1 MSNFDKIID
10 NLIENICNILMVLLL
25 MMILMVFISIVFRY
39 FFNISSASLQELI
52 MYCHAIIFMFGISY
66 TLKENGHVKID
77 IIFNTFSKKIQSYIS
92 IIGILLFIF
101 PMAFFLIYISMG
113 MVIQSWLI
121 LEGSSEAGGLNLVF
135 ILKTIIPLTGFLILL
150 QSSSQLLKLIKGYK
164 MGIEIFAIIFIVFT
178 FIILLSGIP
187 VAFVLSGS
195 ALLFSLIGIMFGVFD
210 YSYLLAIPN
219 RILGIMSNQNLL
231 AVPLFIF
238 MGLVLEKTKIAEEL
252 LMAMNILYKNTDG
265 GFAISV
271 VLVGVLMGASTG
283 IVGAS
288 VVTLGLLSLP
298 VMIKNNYPRPLAC
311 GVICASGTLGQI
323 IPPSLVLIL
332 LADVL
337 SSAYQQAQLNLG
349 IFTPETVTISDLFAG
364 ALIPGLLLPV
374 MFIFYIKSLK
384 INNINKNITKDIG
397 ENINIIS
404 SFFPPILL
412 IITVLGSIVLG
423 IATPSEAASLGAIG
437 SLLIAFAKNK
447 LSFNVIRNTSKGTIK
462 LTSMVFLILIG
473 ATFFS
478 LVFRGFEG
486 EELIQ
491 NLLSHGPENKYLSL
505 IITLGIM
512 FFLGFIL
519 DFIEIIFIIIPLFG
533 PVLFSYGFDPIWVG
547 ILIAMVLQTSFLTPP
562 FGFSLFYLRGV
573 APKEIPTKDIYKGV
587 LPFIIIQIIAIG
599 LVFMFPQIAL
609 FLPDLLN

>member
-1 MSNFDKIID
+1 
-10 NLIENICNILMVLLL
+10 
-25 MMILMVFISIVFRY
+25 
-39 FFNISSASLQELI
+39 
-52 MYCHAIIFMFGISY
+52 
-66 TLKENGHVKID
+66 
-77 IIFNTFSKKIQSYIS
+77 
-92 IIGILLFIF
+92 
-101 PMAFFLIYISMG
+101 
-113 MVIQSWLI
+113 
-121 LEGSSEAGGLNLVF
+121 
-135 ILKTIIPLTGFLILL
+135 
-150 QSSSQLLKLIKGYK
+150 

-252 LMAMNILYKNTDG
+252 LIAMNILYKNTDG

-364 ALIPGLLLPV
+364 ALIPGLLLPI
-374 MFIFYIKSLK
+374 MFILYIKSLK

-437 SLLIAFAKNK
+437 SLLTAFAKNK

-533 PVLFSYGFDPIWVG
+533 PVLFSFGFDPIWVG

-573 APKEIPTKDIYKGV
+573 APKEIETTDIYKGV
-587 LPFIIIQIIAIG
+587 LPFIVIQIIAIV
-599 LVFMFPQIAL
+599 LVFIFPEIAL
-609 FLPDLLN
+609 LIPELITK

>member
-1 MSNFDKIID
+1 
-10 NLIENICNILMVLLL
+10 
-25 MMILMVFISIVFRY
+25 
-39 FFNISSASLQELI
+39 
-52 MYCHAIIFMFGISY
+52 
-66 TLKENGHVKID
+66 
-77 IIFNTFSKKIQSYIS
+77 
-92 IIGILLFIF
+92 
-101 PMAFFLIYISMG
+101 
-113 MVIQSWLI
+113 
-121 LEGSSEAGGLNLVF
+121 
-135 ILKTIIPLTGFLILL
+135 
-150 QSSSQLLKLIKGYK
+150 
-164 MGIEIFAIIFIVFT
+164 MGIEIFAIIFIAFT

-195 ALLFSLIGIMFGVFD
+195 ALLFSFIGIMFGVFD

-298 VMIKNNYPRPLAC
+298 VMVKNNYPRPLAC

-384 INNINKNITKDIG
+384 INNINKDITKDIG

-447 LSFNVIRNTSKGTIK
+447 LSFNIIRNTSKGTIK

>member
-1 MSNFDKIID
+1 
-10 NLIENICNILMVLLL
+10 
-25 MMILMVFISIVFRY
+25 
-39 FFNISSASLQELI
+39 
-52 MYCHAIIFMFGISY
+52 
-66 TLKENGHVKID
+66 
-77 IIFNTFSKKIQSYIS
+77 
-92 IIGILLFIF
+92 
-101 PMAFFLIYISMG
+101 
-113 MVIQSWLI
+113 
-121 LEGSSEAGGLNLVF
+121 
-135 ILKTIIPLTGFLILL
+135 
-150 QSSSQLLKLIKGYK
+150 
-164 MGIEIFAIIFIVFT
+164 MGIEIFAIIFILFT

-195 ALLFSLIGIMFGVFD
+195 ALLFSSIGIMFGVFD
-210 YSYLLAIPN
+210 YSYLLAVPN
-219 RILGIMSNQNLL
+219 RVLGIMSNQNLL

-252 LMAMNILYKNTDG
+252 LMAMNTLYKNTNG

-271 VLVGVLMGASTG
+271 VLVGALMGASTG

-384 INNINKNITKDIG
+384 INNVSQNIVKDAE
-397 ENINIIS
+397 ENISLVS

-412 IITVLGSIVLG
+412 IATVLGSIVLG

-437 SLLIAFAKNK
+437 SLLIAFTKKK
-447 LSFNVIRNTSKGTIK
+447 LSFNIIENTSKGTIK

-505 IITLGIM
+505 LITLGIM

-599 LVFMFPQIAL
+599 LVFIFPQIAL
-609 FLPDLLN
+609 FLPNLLN

>member
-1 MSNFDKIID
+1 
-10 NLIENICNILMVLLL
+10 
-25 MMILMVFISIVFRY
+25 
-39 FFNISSASLQELI
+39 
-52 MYCHAIIFMFGISY
+52 
-66 TLKENGHVKID
+66 
-77 IIFNTFSKKIQSYIS
+77 
-92 IIGILLFIF
+92 
-101 PMAFFLIYISMG
+101 
-113 MVIQSWLI
+113 
-121 LEGSSEAGGLNLVF
+121 
-135 ILKTIIPLTGFLILL
+135 
-150 QSSSQLLKLIKGYK
+150 
-164 MGIEIFAIIFIVFT
+164 MGIEIFAIIFIAFT

-195 ALLFSLIGIMFGVFD
+195 ALLFSFIGIMFGVFD

-298 VMIKNNYPRPLAC
+298 VMVKNNYPRPLAC

-374 MFIFYIKSLK
+374 MFIYYIKSLK
-384 INNINKNITKDIG
+384 INNINKDITKDIG

>member
-1 MSNFDKIID
+1 
-10 NLIENICNILMVLLL
+10 
-25 MMILMVFISIVFRY
+25 
-39 FFNISSASLQELI
+39 
-52 MYCHAIIFMFGISY
+52 
-66 TLKENGHVKID
+66 
-77 IIFNTFSKKIQSYIS
+77 
-92 IIGILLFIF
+92 
-101 PMAFFLIYISMG
+101 
-113 MVIQSWLI
+113 
-121 LEGSSEAGGLNLVF
+121 
-135 ILKTIIPLTGFLILL
+135 
-150 QSSSQLLKLIKGYK
+150 
-164 MGIEIFAIIFIVFT
+164 MGIEIFAIIFIAFT

-195 ALLFSLIGIMFGVFD
+195 ALLFSFIGIMFGVFD

-298 VMIKNNYPRPLAC
+298 VMVKNNYPRPLAC

-384 INNINKNITKDIG
+384 INNINKDITKDIG

-587 LPFIIIQIIAIG
+587 LPFIIIQIITIG

>member
-1 MSNFDKIID
+1 MN
-10 NLIENICNILMVLLL
+10 
-25 MMILMVFISIVFRY
+25 
-39 FFNISSASLQELI
+39 
-52 MYCHAIIFMFGISY
+52 
-66 TLKENGHVKID
+66 
-77 IIFNTFSKKIQSYIS
+77 
-92 IIGILLFIF
+92 
-101 PMAFFLIYISMG
+101 
-113 MVIQSWLI
+113 
-121 LEGSSEAGGLNLVF
+121 
-135 ILKTIIPLTGFLILL
+135 
-150 QSSSQLLKLIKGYK
+150 
-164 MGIEIFAIIFIVFT
+164 IEIFAIIFILFT

-195 ALLFSLIGIMFGVFD
+195 ALLFSSIGIMFGVFD
-210 YSYLLAIPN
+210 YSYLLAVPN

-384 INNINKNITKDIG
+384 INNINKDITKDIG

-423 IATPSEAASLGAIG
+423 VATPSEAASLGAIG

-447 LSFNVIRNTSKGTIK
+447 LSFNVIRKTSKGTIK

>member
-1 MSNFDKIID
+1 
-10 NLIENICNILMVLLL
+10 
-25 MMILMVFISIVFRY
+25 
-39 FFNISSASLQELI
+39 
-52 MYCHAIIFMFGISY
+52 
-66 TLKENGHVKID
+66 
-77 IIFNTFSKKIQSYIS
+77 
-92 IIGILLFIF
+92 
-101 PMAFFLIYISMG
+101 
-113 MVIQSWLI
+113 
-121 LEGSSEAGGLNLVF
+121 
-135 ILKTIIPLTGFLILL
+135 
-150 QSSSQLLKLIKGYK
+150 
-164 MGIEIFAIIFIVFT
+164 MGIEIFAIIFILFT

-195 ALLFSLIGIMFGVFD
+195 ALLFSSIGIIFGLFD
-210 YSYLLAIPN
+210 YSYLLAVPN

-252 LMAMNILYKNTDG
+252 LIAMNTLYKNTNG

-271 VLVGVLMGASTG
+271 VLVGALMGASTG

-384 INNINKNITKDIG
+384 INNVSQNITKNTDKDISLT
-397 ENINIIS
+397 S

-437 SLLIAFAKNK
+437 ALLIAFTKNK
-447 LSFNVIRNTSKGTIK
+447 LSFNIIKNVSRGTIK

-505 IITLGIM
+505 LITLGIM

-573 APKEIPTKDIYKGV
+573 ASKEIPTKDIYKGV
-587 LPFIIIQIIAIG
+587 LPFIIIQVIAIG
-599 LVFMFPQIAL
+599 LVFVFPQIAL

>member
-1 MSNFDKIID
+1 
-10 NLIENICNILMVLLL
+10 
-25 MMILMVFISIVFRY
+25 
-39 FFNISSASLQELI
+39 
-52 MYCHAIIFMFGISY
+52 
-66 TLKENGHVKID
+66 
-77 IIFNTFSKKIQSYIS
+77 
-92 IIGILLFIF
+92 
-101 PMAFFLIYISMG
+101 
-113 MVIQSWLI
+113 
-121 LEGSSEAGGLNLVF
+121 
-135 ILKTIIPLTGFLILL
+135 
-150 QSSSQLLKLIKGYK
+150 
-164 MGIEIFAIIFIVFT
+164 MGIEIFSIIFIVFT

-349 IFTPETVTISDLFAG
+349 IFIPETVTISDLFAG

-374 MFIFYIKSLK
+374 MFIYYIKSLK
-384 INNINKNITKDIG
+384 INNINKDITKDIG

-447 LSFNVIRNTSKGTIK
+447 LSFNVIRNTSRGTIK

-573 APKEIPTKDIYKGV
+573 APKEIPTKDIYRGV
-587 LPFIIIQIIAIG
+587 LPFIIIQILAIG

-609 FLPDLLN
+609 FLPGLLN

>member
-1 MSNFDKIID
+1 
-10 NLIENICNILMVLLL
+10 
-25 MMILMVFISIVFRY
+25 
-39 FFNISSASLQELI
+39 
-52 MYCHAIIFMFGISY
+52 
-66 TLKENGHVKID
+66 
-77 IIFNTFSKKIQSYIS
+77 
-92 IIGILLFIF
+92 
-101 PMAFFLIYISMG
+101 
-113 MVIQSWLI
+113 
-121 LEGSSEAGGLNLVF
+121 
-135 ILKTIIPLTGFLILL
+135 
-150 QSSSQLLKLIKGYK
+150 
-164 MGIEIFAIIFIVFT
+164 MGIEIFAIIFIIFT

-195 ALLFSLIGIMFGVFD
+195 ALLFSFIGIMFGVFD

-384 INNINKNITKDIG
+384 INNINKDITKDIG

>member
-1 MSNFDKIID
+1 
-10 NLIENICNILMVLLL
+10 
-25 MMILMVFISIVFRY
+25 
-39 FFNISSASLQELI
+39 
-52 MYCHAIIFMFGISY
+52 
-66 TLKENGHVKID
+66 
-77 IIFNTFSKKIQSYIS
+77 
-92 IIGILLFIF
+92 
-101 PMAFFLIYISMG
+101 
-113 MVIQSWLI
+113 
-121 LEGSSEAGGLNLVF
+121 
-135 ILKTIIPLTGFLILL
+135 
-150 QSSSQLLKLIKGYK
+150 

-195 ALLFSLIGIMFGVFD
+195 ALLFSFIGIMFGVFD

-298 VMIKNNYPRPLAC
+298 VMVKNNYPRPLAC

-384 INNINKNITKDIG
+384 INNINKDITKDIG

-423 IATPSEAASLGAIG
+423 VATPSEAASLGAIG

>member
-1 MSNFDKIID
+1 
-10 NLIENICNILMVLLL
+10 
-25 MMILMVFISIVFRY
+25 
-39 FFNISSASLQELI
+39 
-52 MYCHAIIFMFGISY
+52 
-66 TLKENGHVKID
+66 
-77 IIFNTFSKKIQSYIS
+77 
-92 IIGILLFIF
+92 
-101 PMAFFLIYISMG
+101 
-113 MVIQSWLI
+113 
-121 LEGSSEAGGLNLVF
+121 
-135 ILKTIIPLTGFLILL
+135 
-150 QSSSQLLKLIKGYK
+150 
-164 MGIEIFAIIFIVFT
+164 MGIEIFAIIFIAFT

-195 ALLFSLIGIMFGVFD
+195 ALLFSFIGIMFGVFD

-298 VMIKNNYPRPLAC
+298 IMIKNNYPRPLAC

-384 INNINKNITKDIG
+384 INNINKDITKDMG

-423 IATPSEAASLGAIG
+423 VATPSEAASLGAIG

>member
-1 MSNFDKIID
+1 MS
-10 NLIENICNILMVLLL
+10 
-25 MMILMVFISIVFRY
+25 
-39 FFNISSASLQELI
+39 
-52 MYCHAIIFMFGISY
+52 
-66 TLKENGHVKID
+66 
-77 IIFNTFSKKIQSYIS
+77 
-92 IIGILLFIF
+92 
-101 PMAFFLIYISMG
+101 
-113 MVIQSWLI
+113 
-121 LEGSSEAGGLNLVF
+121 
-135 ILKTIIPLTGFLILL
+135 
-150 QSSSQLLKLIKGYK
+150 
-164 MGIEIFAIIFIVFT
+164 IEIFAIIFILFT

-195 ALLFSLIGIMFGVFD
+195 ALLFSSIGIMFGVFD
-210 YSYLLAIPN
+210 YSYLLAVPN

-252 LMAMNILYKNTDG
+252 LMAMNMLYKNTNG

-271 VLVGVLMGASTG
+271 VLVGALMGASTG

-384 INNINKNITKDIG
+384 INNVSQNITKSSG
-397 ENINIIS
+397 ENISLAS

-412 IITVLGSIVLG
+412 IATVLGSIVLG

-437 SLLIAFAKNK
+437 SLLIAFTKDK
-447 LSFNVIRNTSKGTIK
+447 LSFNIIKNTSKGTIK

-505 IITLGIM
+505 LITLGIM

-599 LVFMFPQIAL
+599 LVFVFPQIAL

>member
-1 MSNFDKIID
+1 
-10 NLIENICNILMVLLL
+10 
-25 MMILMVFISIVFRY
+25 
-39 FFNISSASLQELI
+39 
-52 MYCHAIIFMFGISY
+52 
-66 TLKENGHVKID
+66 
-77 IIFNTFSKKIQSYIS
+77 
-92 IIGILLFIF
+92 
-101 PMAFFLIYISMG
+101 
-113 MVIQSWLI
+113 
-121 LEGSSEAGGLNLVF
+121 
-135 ILKTIIPLTGFLILL
+135 
-150 QSSSQLLKLIKGYK
+150 
-164 MGIEIFAIIFIVFT
+164 MGIEIFAIIFIAFT

-195 ALLFSLIGIMFGVFD
+195 ALLFSFIGIMFGVFD

-364 ALIPGLLLPV
+364 ALIPGLLLPI
-374 MFIFYIKSLK
+374 MFILYIKSLK

-437 SLLIAFAKNK
+437 SLLTAFAKNK

-505 IITLGIM
+505 VITLGIM

-587 LPFIIIQIIAIG
+587 LPFIIIQIITIG

>member
-1 MSNFDKIID
+1 MN
-10 NLIENICNILMVLLL
+10 
-25 MMILMVFISIVFRY
+25 
-39 FFNISSASLQELI
+39 
-52 MYCHAIIFMFGISY
+52 
-66 TLKENGHVKID
+66 
-77 IIFNTFSKKIQSYIS
+77 
-92 IIGILLFIF
+92 
-101 PMAFFLIYISMG
+101 
-113 MVIQSWLI
+113 
-121 LEGSSEAGGLNLVF
+121 
-135 ILKTIIPLTGFLILL
+135 
-150 QSSSQLLKLIKGYK
+150 
-164 MGIEIFAIIFIVFT
+164 IEIFAIIFILFT

-195 ALLFSLIGIMFGVFD
+195 ALLFSSIGIMFGVFD
-210 YSYLLAIPN
+210 YSYLLAVPN

-252 LMAMNILYKNTDG
+252 LMAMNMLYKNTNG

-271 VLVGVLMGASTG
+271 VLVGALMGASTG

-384 INNINKNITKDIG
+384 INNVSQNIIKDTG
-397 ENINIIS
+397 ENINLAS

-412 IITVLGSIVLG
+412 IATVLGSIVLG

-437 SLLIAFAKNK
+437 SLLIAFTKKK
-447 LSFNVIRNTSKGTIK
+447 LSFNIIKNTSKGTIK

-505 IITLGIM
+505 LITLGIM

-533 PVLFSYGFDPIWVG
+533 PVLFSYGFDPVWVG

>member
-1 MSNFDKIID
+1 
-10 NLIENICNILMVLLL
+10 
-25 MMILMVFISIVFRY
+25 
-39 FFNISSASLQELI
+39 
-52 MYCHAIIFMFGISY
+52 
-66 TLKENGHVKID
+66 
-77 IIFNTFSKKIQSYIS
+77 
-92 IIGILLFIF
+92 
-101 PMAFFLIYISMG
+101 
-113 MVIQSWLI
+113 
-121 LEGSSEAGGLNLVF
+121 
-135 ILKTIIPLTGFLILL
+135 
-150 QSSSQLLKLIKGYK
+150 
-164 MGIEIFAIIFIVFT
+164 MGIEIFAITFIAFT

-195 ALLFSLIGIMFGVFD
+195 ALLFSFIGIMFGVFD

-384 INNINKNITKDIG
+384 INNINKDITKDIG

-404 SFFPPILL
+404 SFLPPILL

-423 IATPSEAASLGAIG
+423 VATPSEAASLGAIG

-447 LSFNVIRNTSKGTIK
+447 LSFNIIRNTSKGTIK

-505 IITLGIM
+505 IITLVIM

>member
-1 MSNFDKIID
+1 
-10 NLIENICNILMVLLL
+10 
-25 MMILMVFISIVFRY
+25 
-39 FFNISSASLQELI
+39 
-52 MYCHAIIFMFGISY
+52 
-66 TLKENGHVKID
+66 
-77 IIFNTFSKKIQSYIS
+77 
-92 IIGILLFIF
+92 
-101 PMAFFLIYISMG
+101 
-113 MVIQSWLI
+113 
-121 LEGSSEAGGLNLVF
+121 
-135 ILKTIIPLTGFLILL
+135 
-150 QSSSQLLKLIKGYK
+150 

-195 ALLFSLIGIMFGVFD
+195 ALLFSFIGIMFGVFD

-298 VMIKNNYPRPLAC
+298 VMVKNNYPRPLAC

-384 INNINKNITKDIG
+384 INNINKNITKGID

>member
-1 MSNFDKIID
+1 
-10 NLIENICNILMVLLL
+10 
-25 MMILMVFISIVFRY
+25 
-39 FFNISSASLQELI
+39 
-52 MYCHAIIFMFGISY
+52 
-66 TLKENGHVKID
+66 
-77 IIFNTFSKKIQSYIS
+77 
-92 IIGILLFIF
+92 
-101 PMAFFLIYISMG
+101 
-113 MVIQSWLI
+113 
-121 LEGSSEAGGLNLVF
+121 
-135 ILKTIIPLTGFLILL
+135 
-150 QSSSQLLKLIKGYK
+150 
-164 MGIEIFAIIFIVFT
+164 
-178 FIILLSGIP
+178 
-187 VAFVLSGS
+187 
-195 ALLFSLIGIMFGVFD
+195 MFGVFD
-210 YSYLLAIPN
+210 YSYLLAVPN

-252 LMAMNILYKNTDG
+252 LIAMNALYKNTNG

-271 VLVGVLMGASTG
+271 VLVGALMGASTG

-298 VMIKNNYPRPLAC
+298 VMLKNNYPRPLAC

-364 ALIPGLLLPV
+364 SLIPGLLLPV

-384 INNINKNITKDIG
+384 INNISQNIIKDTG
-397 ENINIIS
+397 ENINLAS

-412 IITVLGSIVLG
+412 IATVLGSIVLG

-437 SLLIAFAKNK
+437 SLLIAFTKDK
-447 LSFNVIRNTSKGTIK
+447 LSFNIIKNTSKGTIK

-505 IITLGIM
+505 LITLGIM

-573 APKEIPTKDIYKGV
+573 ASKEIPTKDIYKGV
-587 LPFIIIQIIAIG
+587 LPFIIIQVIAIG
-599 LVFMFPQIAL
+599 LVFVFPQIAL

>member
-1 MSNFDKIID
+1 MN
-10 NLIENICNILMVLLL
+10 
-25 MMILMVFISIVFRY
+25 
-39 FFNISSASLQELI
+39 
-52 MYCHAIIFMFGISY
+52 
-66 TLKENGHVKID
+66 
-77 IIFNTFSKKIQSYIS
+77 
-92 IIGILLFIF
+92 
-101 PMAFFLIYISMG
+101 
-113 MVIQSWLI
+113 
-121 LEGSSEAGGLNLVF
+121 
-135 ILKTIIPLTGFLILL
+135 
-150 QSSSQLLKLIKGYK
+150 
-164 MGIEIFAIIFIVFT
+164 IEIFAIIFILFT

-195 ALLFSLIGIMFGVFD
+195 ALLFSSIGIMFGVFD
-210 YSYLLAIPN
+210 YSYLLAVPN

-252 LMAMNILYKNTDG
+252 LMAMNMLYKNTNG

-271 VLVGVLMGASTG
+271 VLVGALMGASTG

-384 INNINKNITKDIG
+384 INNVSQNITKSSG
-397 ENINIIS
+397 ENISLAS

-412 IITVLGSIVLG
+412 IATVLGSIVLG

-437 SLLIAFAKNK
+437 SLLIAFTKKK
-447 LSFNVIRNTSKGTIK
+447 LSFNIIK
-462 LTSMVFLILIG
+462 IPQ
-473 ATFFS
+473 
-478 LVFRGFEG
+478 RE
-486 EELIQ
+486 Q
-491 NLLSHGPENKYLSL
+491 LS
-505 IITLGIM
+505 
-512 FFLGFIL
+512 
-519 DFIEIIFIIIPLFG
+519 
-533 PVLFSYGFDPIWVG
+533 
-547 ILIAMVLQTSFLTPP
+547 
-562 FGFSLFYLRGV
+562 
-573 APKEIPTKDIYKGV
+573 
-587 LPFIIIQIIAIG
+587 
-599 LVFMFPQIAL
+599 
-609 FLPDLLN
+609 

>member
-1 MSNFDKIID
+1 
-10 NLIENICNILMVLLL
+10 
-25 MMILMVFISIVFRY
+25 
-39 FFNISSASLQELI
+39 
-52 MYCHAIIFMFGISY
+52 
-66 TLKENGHVKID
+66 
-77 IIFNTFSKKIQSYIS
+77 
-92 IIGILLFIF
+92 
-101 PMAFFLIYISMG
+101 
-113 MVIQSWLI
+113 
-121 LEGSSEAGGLNLVF
+121 
-135 ILKTIIPLTGFLILL
+135 
-150 QSSSQLLKLIKGYK
+150 

-195 ALLFSLIGIMFGVFD
+195 ALLFSFIGIMFGVFD

-252 LMAMNILYKNTDG
+252 LMTMNILYKNTDG

-271 VLVGVLMGASTG
+271 VLVGALMGASTG

-298 VMIKNNYPRPLAC
+298 VMVKNNYPRPLAC

-384 INNINKNITKDIG
+384 INNINKDITKDIG